1 MGKASPVNTTAKAAH
16 CLPLNQQAAPM
27 RSDAAY
33 TPDLDAEICDLL
45 SMGQSLRSICASERM
60 PDERTVRRWVQ
71 ADHQGF
77 AARYAVARD
86 LGMDAMADELLEI
99 ADDGTNDWMERQ
111 NQAGET
117 VLVFNKE
124 NFQRSR
130 LRFDARRW
138 LMSKIAS
145 KRYGDKTAVEMTGA
159 NGGPVQSLTIT
170 TEDPIEAA
178 RIYQRMM
185 SGE

>member
-1 MGKASPVNTTAKAAH
+1 MGKPATIKSILVR
-16 CLPLNQQAAPM
+16 LRSDPLTNRFPPM
-27 RSDAAY
+27 RADTAY

-45 SMGQSLRSICASERM
+45 SMGQSLRSICLADNM

-99 ADDGTNDWMERQ
+99 VDNGTNDWMERKSEDGSVQ
-111 NQAGET
+111 V
-117 VLVFNKE
+117 VLNKE
-124 NFQRSR
+124 NIARSR
-130 LRFDARRW
+130 LRADTRKW

-145 KRYGDKTAVEMTGA
+145 KRYGDKTAVEVSGVDA
-159 NGGPVQSLTIT
+159 NTIVIVGGLPDKSD
-170 TEDPIEAA
+170 E
-178 RIYQRMM
+178 
-185 SGE
+185 